1 MKTEQEIIT
10 QTSTA
15 IIYGIVSIEILLIIL
30 QLWLLTA
37 TLNAYLGGDHT
48 IVWPGAFASLGCFI
62 LNLGL
67 LRYVYSSQK

>member
-1 MKTEQEIIT
+1 MKTQEEIIT
-10 QTSTA
+10 QTSAA

-37 TLNAYLGGDHT
+37 TLNAYLGGDHS
-48 IVWPGAFASLGCFI
+48 IAWPAAFASLGCFI